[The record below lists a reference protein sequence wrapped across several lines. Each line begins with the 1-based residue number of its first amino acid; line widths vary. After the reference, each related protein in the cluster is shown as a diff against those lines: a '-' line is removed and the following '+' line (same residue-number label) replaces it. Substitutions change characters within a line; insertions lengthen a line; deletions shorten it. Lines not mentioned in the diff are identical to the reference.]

1 MLPDGVRVEAHSFRQ
16 LADAH
21 WAPGPAEHCEE
32 PGSADPGQDA
42 VVLLRRSHGLYFALQ
57 YV

>member
-1 MLPDGVRVEAHSFRQ
+1 MLPDGVRVEAHRFRQ

-42 VVLLRRSHGLYFALQ
+42 VALLR
-57 YV
+57 